1 MSTTL
6 TQLLAI
12 AGGLVLAGVVAH
24 GAWAARK
31 AGPKR
36 AAPPPQE
43 EPHFG
48 LAPAGEPEVPGE
60 PTPEVDPLEVTLP
73 AVARPVRRPSA
84 RIDALIDA
92 IATITIESP
101 VSGELA
107 LQHQPGSRRAGTKPL
122 QIEGMNTVSGDWEL
136 PAPGQRYSEF
146 QAGLKMANRSGAL
159 NEIEYSEFVQKIQA
173 FADGIGGFVQFP
185 DMLDVVA
192 RARELDQFAASHDA
206 QLALLLRA
214 KAAAWTPG
222 FVQQAAARHGFVAG
236 ALPGRLVMPSDE
248 AGAPPVLT
256 LQFDAQAALAEDPE
270 ALSLREL
277 TLALDVPQTPAE
289 AEPFAAWQ
297 EAARALA
304 RDLEAEVCDDRGQ
317 VLGLHAF
324 AAIDVELKKLYE
336 ALAERDLAA
345 GSPAARRLFS

>member
-1 MSTTL
+1 MTL
-6 TQLLAI
+6 TTLLAI
-12 AGGLVLAGVVAH
+12 LGGLVLAGIVAH
-24 GAWAARK
+24 GAWTARK

-36 AAPPPQE
+36 ALPPLE
-43 EPHFG
+43 EPHFD
-48 LAPAGEPEVPGE
+48 APPAPEEAAVAE
-60 PTPEVDPLEVTLP
+60 AEALEVTLP
-73 AVARPVRRPSA
+73 AVARPLRRPST

-92 IATITIESP
+92 IATITVEQP
-101 VSGELA
+101 VTGDLA

-122 QIEGMNTVSGDWEL
+122 QIEGLNAATGDWEL
-136 PAPGQRYSEF
+136 PAPGQRYGEF
-146 QAGLKMANRSGAL
+146 QAGLKMASRSGPV

-173 FADGIGGFVQFP
+173 FADGVGGFVQFP

-236 ALPGRLVMPSDE
+236 ALPGRLVMPAGE
-248 AGAPPVLT
+248 EGAPPVLT

-277 TLALDVPQTPAE
+277 TLALDVPQTAAE
-289 AEPFAAWQ
+289 QEPFALWQ
-297 EAARALA
+297 ESARALA

>member
-1 MSTTL
+1 MSVTL
-6 TQLLAI
+6 TQLLAM
-12 AGGLVLAGVVAH
+12 AGGVALAGVVAH
-24 GAWAARK
+24 GAWQARK

-36 AAPPPQE
+36 AVPPME
-43 EPHFG
+43 EPSFDTPPTSVD
-48 LAPAGEPEVPGE
+48 AAAVVEP
-60 PTPEVDPLEVTLP
+60 DSMEVTLP
-73 AVARPVRRPSA
+73 AVARPLRRASA

-92 IATITIESP
+92 IATITVEQP
-101 VSGELA
+101 MAGEVA
-107 LQHQPGSRRAGTKPL
+107 LQHLPGSHRAGTKSF
-122 QIEGMNTVSGDWEL
+122 QIEGLNAETGDWEL

-146 QAGLKMANRSGAL
+146 QAGLKMANRGGAL
-159 NEIEYSEFVQKIQA
+159 NEIEYSEFVQKIQG
-173 FADGIGGFVQFP
+173 FADGLGGFVQFP

-192 RARELDQFAASHDA
+192 RARELDQFAAGHDA

-236 ALPGRLVMPSDE
+236 ALPGRLVLPAADE
-248 AGAPPVLT
+248 GAPPVLT

-289 AEPFAAWQ
+289 AEPFAIWQ
-297 EAARALA
+297 ESARSLA

-324 AAIDVELKKLYE
+324 ASIDVELKKLYE
-336 ALAERDLAA
+336 SLAERDLAA

>member
-1 MSTTL
+1 MSVTL
-6 TQLLAI
+6 TQLLAM
-12 AGGLVLAGVVAH
+12 AGGIVLAGVVAH

-36 AAPPPQE
+36 AAPPME
-43 EPHFG
+43 EPHFD
-48 LAPAGEPEVPGE
+48 LPATGTDAAAEP
-60 PTPEVDPLEVTLP
+60 DPLEVTLP
-73 AVARPVRRPSA
+73 AVARPLRRPSA

-92 IATITIESP
+92 IAAITVEAPI
-101 VSGELA
+101 SGELA

-122 QIEGMNTVSGDWEL
+122 QIEGLNAATGDWEL

-146 QAGLKMANRSGAL
+146 QAGLKLANRSGAL

-173 FADGIGGFVQFP
+173 FADGVGGFVQFP

-214 KAAAWTPG
+214 RAASWTPG
-222 FVQQAAARHGFVAG
+222 FVQQSAARHGFVAG
-236 ALPGRLVMPSDE
+236 ALPGRLVMPSSE
-248 AGAPPVLT
+248 EGAPPVLT

-297 EAARALA
+297 EAARSLA

-324 AAIDVELKKLYE
+324 AAIDVELKKLYA

>member
-1 MSTTL
+1 MMTTSL
-6 TQLLAI
+6 TTLLAI
-12 AGGLVLAGVVAH
+12 VGGLVLAVIIAH
-24 GAWAARK
+24 GAWTARK

-36 AAPPPQE
+36 AVPPLE
-43 EPHFG
+43 EPHFD
-48 LAPAGEPEVPGE
+48 APPAVGDAA
-60 PTPEVDPLEVTLP
+60 TDADPLEVALP
-73 AVARPVRRPSA
+73 GVTRPMRRPSA

-92 IATITIESP
+92 ITPITVEQP

-107 LQHQPGSRRAGTKPL
+107 LQHQPGSRRAGTKPF
-122 QIEGMNTVSGDWEL
+122 QIEGLNAATGDWEL
-136 PAPGQRYSEF
+136 PAPGERYGEF

-173 FADGIGGFVQFP
+173 FADGVGGFVQFP

-192 RARELDQFAASHDA
+192 RARELDQFAAGHDA

-214 KAAAWTPG
+214 KGAAWTPG
-222 FVQQAAARHGFVAG
+222 FVQQAAGRHGFVAG
-236 ALPGRLVMPSDE
+236 ALPGRLVMPSAE
-248 AGAPPVLT
+248 ESAPPVLT

-277 TLALDVPQTPAE
+277 TLALDVPQTPAD

-345 GSPAARRLFS
+345 GSPAARRLFD

>member
-1 MSTTL
+1 MSLTL
-6 TQLLAI
+6 TTLLAI
-12 AGGLVLAGVVAH
+12 LGGLVLAGIIAH
-24 GAWAARK
+24 GAWTARR

-36 AAPPPQE
+36 ALPPLE
-43 EPHFG
+43 EPHFDVP
-48 LAPAGEPEVPGE
+48 PASDEAAVEAE
-60 PTPEVDPLEVTLP
+60 SLEVTLP
-73 AVARPVRRPSA
+73 AVARPLRRPST

-92 IATITIESP
+92 IAAITVEQP
-101 VSGELA
+101 VTGDLA

-122 QIEGMNTVSGDWEL
+122 QIEGLNAATGDWEL
-136 PAPGQRYSEF
+136 PLPGQRYGEF
-146 QAGLKMANRSGAL
+146 QAGLKMASRSGPL

-173 FADGIGGFVQFP
+173 FADGVGGFVQFP

-214 KAAAWTPG
+214 KATAWTPG

-236 ALPGRLVMPSDE
+236 ALPGRLVMPAAE
-248 AGAPPVLT
+248 EGAPPVLT

-289 AEPFAAWQ
+289 AEPFALWQ
-297 EAARALA
+297 ESARALA

-324 AAIDVELKKLYE
+324 AAIDVELKKLYA

-345 GSPAARRLFS
+345 GSTAARRLFS

>member
-1 MSTTL
+1 MNLSLTT
-6 TQLLAI
+6 LLAI
-12 AGGLVLAGVVAH
+12 LGGLVLIAVIAH
-24 GAWAARK
+24 GAWTARK

-36 AAPPPQE
+36 AVPPLE
-43 EPHFG
+43 EPHFDG
-48 LAPAGEPEVPGE
+48 PAARLGDEPAVPA
-60 PTPEVDPLEVTLP
+60 DPLEATLP
-73 AVARPVRRPSA
+73 AVARPLRRPSA

-92 IATITIESP
+92 IATITVELP

-122 QIEGMNTVSGDWEL
+122 QIEGLNAATGEWEL

-214 KAAAWTPG
+214 KGAAWTPG

-236 ALPGRLVMPSDE
+236 VLPGRLVMPSTE
-248 AGAPPVLT
+248 EGAPPILT

-277 TLALDVPQTPAE
+277 TLALDVPQTPAD
-289 AEPFAAWQ
+289 AEPFALWQ
-297 EAARALA
+297 ESARALA

>member
-1 MSTTL
+1 MMTTSL
-6 TQLLAI
+6 TTLLAI
-12 AGGLVLAGVVAH
+12 VGGLVLAVIIAH
-24 GAWAARK
+24 GAWTARK

-36 AAPPPQE
+36 ALPPLE
-43 EPHFG
+43 EPHFD
-48 LAPAGEPEVPGE
+48 APPATAE
-60 PTPEVDPLEVTLP
+60 TAADADSLEATLP
-73 AVARPVRRPSA
+73 AVGRPMRRPSA

-92 IATITIESP
+92 IATITVEQP

-107 LQHQPGSRRAGTKPL
+107 LQHQPGSRRAGTKPF
-122 QIEGMNTVSGDWEL
+122 QIEGLNAATGDWEL
-136 PAPGQRYSEF
+136 PAPGERYGEF

-173 FADGIGGFVQFP
+173 FADGVGGFVQFP

-192 RARELDQFAASHDA
+192 RARELDQFAAGHDA

-214 KAAAWTPG
+214 RGAAWTPG
-222 FVQQAAARHGFVAG
+222 FVQQAAGRHGFVAG
-236 ALPGRLVMPSDE
+236 ALPGRLVMPANE
-248 AGAPPVLT
+248 EGAPPVLT

-277 TLALDVPQTPAE
+277 TLALDVPQTPAD

-324 AAIDVELKKLYE
+324 AAIDVELKKLYQ

-345 GSPAARRLFS
+345 GSPAARRLFD

>member
-1 MSTTL
+1 MSLTT
-6 TQLLAI
+6 LLAI
-12 AGGLVLAGVVAH
+12 LGGLVLIAVVAH
-24 GAWAARK
+24 GAWTARK

-36 AAPPPQE
+36 AVPLME
-43 EPHFG
+43 EPHFDG
-48 LAPAGEPEVPGE
+48 PAPAPGDE
-60 PTPEVDPLEVTLP
+60 AAAAADPLDATLP
-73 AVARPVRRPSA
+73 AVARPLRRPSA

-92 IATITIESP
+92 IATITVEAPI
-101 VSGELA
+101 SGELA

-122 QIEGMNTVSGDWEL
+122 QIEGLNAETGAWEL

-192 RARELDQFAASHDA
+192 RARELDQFAAGHDA

-214 KAAAWTPG
+214 KGAAWTPG
-222 FVQQAAARHGFVAG
+222 FVQQAAGRHGFVAG
-236 ALPGRLVMPSDE
+236 ALPGRLVMPAME
-248 AGAPPVLT
+248 EGAPPVLT
-256 LQFDAQAALAEDPE
+256 LQFDAQAALADDPE
-270 ALSLREL
+270 AQSLREL
-277 TLALDVPQTPAE
+277 TLALDVPQTSSDQ
-289 AEPFAAWQ
+289 EPFAAWQ
-297 EAARALA
+297 EAARSLA

-324 AAIDVELKKLYE
+324 ASIDVELKKLYE

>member
-1 MSTTL
+1 MNISLTT
-6 TQLLAI
+6 LLAI
-12 AGGLVLAGVVAH
+12 LGGLVLIAVVAH
-24 GAWAARK
+24 GAWQARK

-36 AAPPPQE
+36 AVPLME
-43 EPHFG
+43 EPHFDG
-48 LAPAGEPEVPGE
+48 AAPAPGDE
-60 PTPEVDPLEVTLP
+60 AAAAADPLDATLP
-73 AVARPVRRPSA
+73 AVARPLRRPSA

-92 IATITIESP
+92 IATITVEQP

-107 LQHQPGSRRAGTKPL
+107 LQHQPGSRRAGTKPF
-122 QIEGMNTVSGDWEL
+122 QIEGLNTETGDWEL
-136 PAPGQRYSEF
+136 PTAGQRYSEF
-146 QAGLKMANRSGAL
+146 QVGVKMANRSGAL
-159 NEIEYSEFVQKIQA
+159 NQIEYSEFVQKIQA
-173 FADGIGGFVQFP
+173 FADGLGGFVQFP
-185 DMLDVVA
+185 DMLDVTA
-192 RARELDQFAASHDA
+192 RARELDQFAAGHDA
-206 QLALLLRA
+206 QLALLLRP

-222 FVQQAAARHGFVAG
+222 FVQQAAGRHGFVAG
-236 ALPGRLVMPSDE
+236 ALPGRLVMPATE
-248 AGAPPVLT
+248 EGAPPVLT

-270 ALSLREL
+270 AQSLREL
-277 TLALDVPQTPAE
+277 TLSLDVPQTPAE
-289 AEPFAAWQ
+289 QEPFAAWQ

>member
-1 MSTTL
+1 MSVTL
-6 TQLLAI
+6 TELLAM
-12 AGGLVLAGVVAH
+12 AGGVVLAGVVAH
-24 GAWAARK
+24 GAWTARK

-36 AAPPPQE
+36 ALPPMEEPSFDAPPAAAE
-43 EPHFG
+43 TDAVVEPD
-48 LAPAGEPEVPGE
+48 AMDVN
-60 PTPEVDPLEVTLP
+60 LP

-92 IATITIESP
+92 IATITVESP

-107 LQHQPGSRRAGTKPL
+107 LQHQPGSHRAGTKPF
-122 QIEGMNTVSGDWEL
+122 QIEGLNAGSGDWEL
-136 PAPGQRYSEF
+136 PSPGRRYGEF
-146 QAGLKMANRSGAL
+146 QAGLKMANRSGAMT
-159 NEIEYSEFVQKIQA
+159 EIEYSEFVQKIQA
-173 FADGIGGFVQFP
+173 FADGVGGFVQFP

-214 KAAAWTPG
+214 RATAWTPG
-222 FVQQAAARHGFVAG
+222 FVQQSAARHGFVAG
-236 ALPGRLVMPSDE
+236 ALPGRLVLPSAE
-248 AGAPPVLT
+248 EGAPPVLT

-336 ALAERDLAA
+336 ALAQRDLAA